1 MSEGKAI
8 LYVAGTILLLFVGLY
23 RYYVS
28 QKLKRIAKNRPSLH
42 KFEDIKK
49 MEAQG
54 FSYKITDEVYDAIQ
68 MRIKVENFDLYP
80 EDDLLNLFK
89 IDTLQAENLIDNLLD
104 ELDLVPPSEE
114 TYKQIF
120 KENRSIV
127 NSIYILKLLHKC
139 KNKSDTKPVL

>member
-1 MSEGKAI
+1 
-8 LYVAGTILLLFVGLY
+8 
-23 RYYVS
+23 
-28 QKLKRIAKNRPSLH
+28 
-42 KFEDIKK
+42 
-49 MEAQG
+49 MEAQD